1 MSLAGTERR
10 RHLVT
15 AVIGTFLMLI
25 MGTVLLLGFRFA
37 TQMRTNIIALQ
48 TASTLQNYPEE
59 LSHQLNALRDRLEVR
74 AYSGQALADL
84 QATVKRFDHELR
96 VLSASVDADSPQLG
110 HALLLWHQYT
120 PVLDP
125 VVNFNGQPY
134 VDSDT
139 TGSSLSR
146 EGREHYAEVK
156 RAQLFASENA
166 RPLQTQLANLATSL
180 QRTSSEAATRLRAL
194 LMAGV
199 FAALVLA
206 AVAAYFQL
214 SRSRHERVAREA
226 QEQTRDILK
235 TVREGFFLLDAHY
248 RIGAVWS
255 DALTRMFSRSDFAGL
270 TFEELLRDLVPA
282 STLGT
287 AMKYIKLLWGDRAHE
302 NLMKSINPLGQLEI
316 TMENGHGGK
325 ETRYLQFDFHRV
337 MGPEGIKH
345 VLCSVGDVTSSV
357 LLARE
362 LHESQ
367 ENANAQI
374 DMMVGMMHVDPLQLV
389 SFLDTA
395 ETGLK
400 LVNTILKEP
409 ARTDAEFRKKLTGL
423 FRELHTI
430 KGEASAL
437 NLKSVANRVHTLEDM
452 VGECKKKPELSGND
466 FLPMVLKLDDLL
478 AHLRNVREM
487 AARLTVLKDT
497 APGAAA
503 AAATTG
509 TYPAAAMPAAR
520 HPAPTATTGTYPAAT
535 APPPP
540 PPPRAAAPPAPSSPP
555 GGVTTRNES
564 APGPAASTAPSAA
577 RRVEELS
584 PALYSMAERLA
595 QDHAK
600 RFRLTLRGLGDV
612 PPPYTATIKDC
623 LIQMLRNAAVHGI
636 ESPDVR
642 LAQAKKD
649 TGSVQVDFR
658 KTSEGYELVFEDDGA
673 GIAPDALKAAAVRR
687 QLISEEDAALMD
699 TRAAMAL
706 IFRPGF
712 STQDEI
718 SMDAGRGV
726 GMDVV
731 ARSVYALGGKIGV
744 STHPGK
750 FTRFKIVLPATEAVS
765 TAVA

>member
-10 RHLVT
+10 RHLFT
-15 AVIGTFLMLI
+15 ASIGTALMLV
-25 MGTVLLLGFRFA
+25 MGLALIWGFRLA
-37 TQMRTNIIALQ
+37 THMRANIIALQ

-59 LSHQLNALRDRLEVR
+59 ISHQLNALRDRLEVR

-84 QATVKRFDHELR
+84 QATVKRFDQELR
-96 VLSASVDADSPQLG
+96 VLASSVDADSPQLG
-110 HALLLWHQYT
+110 HALLLWNQYA
-120 PVLDP
+120 PVLEP
-125 VVNFNGQPY
+125 VVTFNGQPY
-134 VDSDT
+134 VDSDNA
-139 TGSSLSR
+139 GSSLSR
-146 EGREHYAEVK
+146 DGREHYAAVK

-180 QRTSSEAATRLRAL
+180 EQTSSAGATRLRSL
-194 LMAGV
+194 LMGGV

-206 AVAAYFQL
+206 VVAAYFQL
-214 SRSRHERVAREA
+214 SRSRHERAAREA

-255 DALTRMFSRSDFAGL
+255 EALTRMFSRNDFAGL
-270 TFEELLRDLVPA
+270 TFEELLQDLVPPA
-282 STLGT
+282 TLAT
-287 AMKYIKLLWGDRAHE
+287 ATKYIKLLWGDRAHE

-316 TMENGHGGK
+316 TMDNGHGGK
-325 ETRYLQFDFHRV
+325 ESRYLQFDFHRV
-337 MGPEGIKH
+337 MGAQGIKH
-345 VLCSVGDVTSSV
+345 VLCSVGDITSSV

-362 LHESQ
+362 LHDSH
-367 ENANAQI
+367 ENANAQL
-374 DMMVGMMHVDPLQLV
+374 DMMMGLMHVDPLQLV

-395 ETGLK
+395 EIGLK

-409 ARTDAEFRKKLTGL
+409 ARTDAEFRKKLAGL

-437 NLKSVANRVHTLEDM
+437 NLKTVATRVHTLEDM

-466 FLPMVLKLDDLL
+466 FLPMVLKLDELL
-478 AHLRNVREM
+478 AHLRHVREM
-487 AARLTVLKDT
+487 AARLTALKDT
-497 APGAAA
+497 A
-503 AAATTG
+503 AATTD
-509 TYPAAAMPAAR
+509 
-520 HPAPTATTGTYPAAT
+520 

-540 PPPRAAAPPAPSSPP
+540 PAHAPAPNMSSAAVAAPAPVAPPPPAPMSAPSAAAPAAAPRAANADRP
-555 GGVTTRNES
+555 
-564 APGPAASTAPSAA
+564 A

-600 RFRLTLRGLGDV
+600 RFRLTLYGLAEV
-612 PPPYTATIKDC
+612 PAPYTATIKDC

-636 ESPDVR
+636 EPPEVR
-642 LAQAKKD
+642 RAQAKKD
-649 TGSVQVDFR
+649 PGTVLVDFR
-658 KTSEGYELVFEDDGA
+658 RTAEGYELLFEDDGA
-673 GIAPDALKAAAVRR
+673 GIAPDSLKAAAVRR
-687 QLISEEDAALMD
+687 QLISEEDAELMD

-712 STQDEI
+712 STQEDI
-718 SMDAGRGV
+718 TMDAGRGV

-750 FTRFKIVLPATEAVS
+750 FTRFKIVLPATDS
-765 TAVA
+765 LDTAVA

>member
-10 RHLVT
+10 RHLLT
-15 AVIGTFLMLI
+15 ASIGTALMLV
-25 MGTVLLLGFRFA
+25 MGLALVWGFRLA
-37 TQMRTNIIALQ
+37 THMRTNIVALQ

-59 LSHQLNALRDRLEVR
+59 MSHQLNALRDRLEVR

-84 QATVKRFDHELR
+84 QATVKRFDQELR
-96 VLSASVDADSPQLG
+96 ILSASVDGDSPQLG
-110 HALLLWHQYT
+110 HALLLWNQYA
-120 PVLDP
+120 PVLEP
-125 VVNFNGQPY
+125 VVAFSGQPY

-139 TGSSLSR
+139 AGSSLSR
-146 EGREHYAEVK
+146 EGREHYAAVK

-166 RPLQTQLANLATSL
+166 RPLQTQLATLATSL
-180 QRTSSEAATRLRAL
+180 QRTSSDGATRLRSL

-206 AVAAYFQL
+206 VVAAYFQL
-214 SRSRHERVAREA
+214 SRSRHERAAREA

-248 RIGAVWS
+248 RIGSVWS
-255 DALTRMFSRSDFAGL
+255 EALTRMFGRNDFAGL
-270 TFEELLRDLVPA
+270 TFEELLEDLVPQA
-282 STLGT
+282 TLST

-316 TMENGHGGK
+316 TMDNGHGGK

-367 ENANAQI
+367 ENAHAQL
-374 DMMVGMMHVDPLQLV
+374 DMMVGLMHVDPLQLI

-395 ETGLK
+395 DAGLK
-400 LVNTILKEP
+400 LVNTILREP
-409 ARTDAEFRKKLTGL
+409 ARTDAEFRKKLAGL

-437 NLKSVANRVHTLEDM
+437 NLKSVATRVHTLEDM

-466 FLPMVLKLDDLL
+466 FLPLVLKLDELL
-478 AHLRNVREM
+478 AHLRSVREM

-497 APGAAA
+497 MPAAA
-503 AAATTG
+503 ADAAL
-509 TYPAAAMPAAR
+509 
-520 HPAPTATTGTYPAAT
+520 PAAT
-535 APPPP
+535 ATSATLPVDPEPTDSMP
-540 PPPRAAAPPAPSSPP
+540 AAVPAAARAGAAAGKTAAPERS
-555 GGVTTRNES
+555 
-564 APGPAASTAPSAA
+564 A

-584 PALYSMAERLA
+584 PTLHLMAERLA

-600 RFRLTLRGLGDV
+600 RFRLTLHGLADV
-612 PPPYTATIKDC
+612 PAAYTATIKDC

-636 ESPDVR
+636 EFPEVR
-642 LAQAKKD
+642 RAQAKKD
-649 TGSVQVDFR
+649 TGSVHVDFR
-658 KTSEGYELVFEDDGA
+658 KVTDGYELLFEDDGA
-673 GIAPDALKAAAVRR
+673 GIAPEALKAAAVKR
-687 QLISEEDAALMD
+687 QLITEDDAALMD

-712 STQDEI
+712 STQEEI

-750 FTRFKIVLPATEAVS
+750 FTRFKIVLPAAEPVS